1 MKVYK
6 KSNIT
11 ILIVFFLITLI
22 LISCVL
28 INIHYLVQSFY
39 KHKENQLYKKIEV
52 QYRNNNDFENWAKT
66 FVKDNNIVEFSI
78 IKDNR
83 PVYSYKLRENK
94 INKSMLLLRRTYE
107 FDDQKL
113 GHLEIII
120 WINPGEI
127 IDIPFILLISTI
139 AIFMIILCIV
149 LGTRFIRN
157 EIFFM
162 EMLGQKLNR
171 LMIEHGRLFR
181 LNNKKSISSQIL
193 VLVTQLLNDLQKEKK
208 NTNKLDLFIKQ
219 KTFFDETT
227 NLPNKLFF
235 ENKLRASIDDK
246 DKHGAYLLLDMF
258 GLDTRISNGNDSAHN
273 LLIIDNIISKKLE
286 KFNNTLLSRYSK
298 KSFAALILM
307 QSEKEVID
315 LCRDIFNK
323 LEGMRLVENEHWF
336 NFGVVFFQH
345 GEKLEE
351 IYQKMDECIN
361 ICNYQRA
368 NNWHI
373 FKNKKLLFS
382 KSNLEWRT
390 IFSEYLKYH
399 NLIFS
404 GHSFFE
410 ILENSPQALNHIEV
424 VTSLRYRSE
433 IIKPSYFIPKLIEV
447 GLNRRLDMYVVNY
460 QFSQIKK
467 YPEKNISINLTSTS
481 LKNKY
486 FSSWLKFKLLELSS
500 SERKQA
506 FYEIHENEA
515 SNFDPLIKKALFELQ
530 KFNCNIIIDQV
541 GRNIVDLD
549 YLNYLPINFLKID
562 KERIISIKENNE
574 NQYFIKSL
582 LGICRDKKIKIIA
595 NGVKNKEDYDFLK
608 NIGVFITDF
617 DSSH

>member
-39 KHKENQLYKKIEV
+39 KHKENQIYKQIEV
-52 QYRNNNDFENWAKT
+52 QYINNNDFENWAKT
-66 FVKDNNIVEFSI
+66 FVKVNNIVEFSI
-78 IKDNR
+78 IKENR

-94 INKSMLLLRRTYE
+94 INKSMLLLRRTYD

-127 IDIPFILLISTI
+127 IDIPFILLISII

-171 LMIEHGRLFR
+171 LMIDHGRLFR

-258 GLDTRISNGNDSAHN
+258 GLDTRISNGNDSAYN

-323 LEGMRLVENEHWF
+323 LEGMRLVKNEHWF
-336 NFGVVFFQH
+336 NFGVVFFQY

-373 FKNKKLLFS
+373 FKNKNLLFS

-404 GHSFFE
+404 AHSF
-410 ILENSPQALNHIEV
+410 
-424 VTSLRYRSE
+424 
-433 IIKPSYFIPKLIEV
+433 
-447 GLNRRLDMYVVNY
+447 
-460 QFSQIKK
+460 
-467 YPEKNISINLTSTS
+467 
-481 LKNKY
+481 LK
-486 FSSWLKFKLLELSS
+486 
-500 SERKQA
+500 
-506 FYEIHENEA
+506 
-515 SNFDPLIKKALFELQ
+515 
-530 KFNCNIIIDQV
+530 C
-541 GRNIVDLD
+541 
-549 YLNYLPINFLKID
+549 
-562 KERIISIKENNE
+562 
-574 NQYFIKSL
+574 
-582 LGICRDKKIKIIA
+582 
-595 NGVKNKEDYDFLK
+595 
-608 NIGVFITDF
+608 
-617 DSSH
+617 